1 MPENGGFADTMK
13 ELKLLH
19 AADLHLDSAFESL
32 SPEDAEARR
41 TGQRDMLYRLA
52 DAAESLKADA
62 VLLCGDVFNGIEVE
76 HETARAFGRAM
87 SALRCPVL
95 IAPGNHDPYTP
106 YSFWETA
113 NLPANVYVFTNANLE
128 CVELPGTRAR
138 FWGAGFQNAFC
149 RPLLRDFTAPKKRG
163 DMPDVMVLH
172 GDVTQSESAYN
183 AITRDDLVRC
193 GMDYVAL
200 GHIHQRSPLRR
211 AGEVS
216 YAYPSCTEGRG
227 YDETG
232 EKGALFVTISDGGIE
247 TRFIPLGGVRYEIMT
262 VDVGGRDPFRYV
274 GNAIEGFTKN
284 DCCRII
290 LRGECEQ
297 PPNVTELRYRFAPLL
312 RELQIHDETTEKM
325 DVWARLGEDNLSGV
339 FSGRLFTKYKEAKT
353 AEEQHLIELAARYGL
368 EAIEN
373 GGGPL

>member
-1 MPENGGFADTMK
+1 MK

-41 TGQRDMLYRLA
+41 AGQRDMLYRLA

-62 VLLCGDVFNGIEVE
+62 VLLCGDVFNGIDVE
-76 HETARAFGRAM
+76 RETDHAFGRAM

-95 IAPGNHDPYTP
+95 VAPGNHDPYTP

-113 NLPANVYVFTNANLE
+113 HLPGNVYVFTNANIE
-128 CVELPGTRAR
+128 CVELPGVRAR

-149 RPLLRDFTAPKKRG
+149 RPLLRDFTAPKKRH

-172 GDVTQSESAYN
+172 GDITQGESAYN
-183 AITRDDLVRC
+183 SISREDLVKC

-200 GHIHQRSPLRR
+200 GHIHARSPLRR
-211 AGEVS
+211 AGETTW
-216 YAYPSCTEGRG
+216 AYPGCTEGRG

-232 EKGALFVTISDGGIE
+232 EKGALFVTISDSGVE
-247 TRFIPLGGVRYEIMT
+247 TQFIPLGGVRYEIKT
-262 VDVGGRDPFRYV
+262 LDVGGKDPARELA
-274 GNAIEGFTKN
+274 NSLLDLTKN
-284 DCCRII
+284 DCCRVI
-290 LRGECEQ
+290 LQGECEQ
-297 PPNVTELRYRFAPLL
+297 PPNIVELRHRFAPML
-312 RELQIHDETTEKM
+312 RELQLRDETTEKR

-339 FSGRLFTKYKEAKT
+339 FVGKLFNKYKEAKT
-353 AEEQHLIELAARYGL
+353 AEEQRLIELAARYGL